1 MDWRNYFRHNS
12 WRYAWLGVLMNAN
25 ELADELEIL
34 SKQFDEAMDLIGEY
48 ELEVRQQRIK
58 IKYLQEMAII
68 QKEKNDQIFKD
79 YNKTIDKL
87 TQQLTDEEI
96 SNIRDEFLS
105 PKDCDIYTFAR
116 AILKKASEK

>member
-1 MDWRNYFRHNS
+1 
-12 WRYAWLGVLMNAN
+12 MNTN
-25 ELADELEIL
+25 ELEIL
-34 SKQFDEAMDLIGEY
+34 SKQFDEAMDLIGKY
-48 ELEVRQQRIK
+48 ELEVRQQQIK

-116 AILKKASEK
+116 AILRKAQEK